1 MLTSLGSLTPYWTIL
16 HQATYRLRVRRGE
29 FDKLTT
35 FHFTDKEYDDL
46 EWERKGEEF
55 ELDGKMYDI
64 ASVEKT
70 ETGYTVKCKHDEA
83 ETLVKKLLNS
93 KKDKRKSSSS
103 KKRPNL
109 KYTSKYID
117 GQEAFSALILTKLQ
131 RQFLGLEPF
140 YKNIFQ
146 DIESP
151 PPELV

>member
-16 HQATYRLRVRRGE
+16 HQATYRLRVRRGD

-35 FHFTDKEYDDL
+35 FHFTEKEYQELD
-46 EWERKGEEF
+46 WERKGEEF
-55 ELDGKMYDI
+55 ELDGNMYDI

-70 ETGYTVKCKHDEA
+70 ETGYTVQCKHDKA

-93 KKDKRKSSSS
+93 KKEKRKRSPT
-103 KKRPNL
+103 KKRPTL
-109 KYTSKYID
+109 KYISKYID
-117 GQEAFSALILTKLQ
+117 GQEAFSALVLTKLQ

-140 YKNIFQ
+140 YKNLFQ